1 MPNIPLQNRNFGF
14 LKTNRIL
21 DGQKLRDHKGL
32 PNRLLASL
40 RKATR
45 GGGKKTPRRKTIKA
59 NTKGENVINPY
70 LSIMG
75 ARVAPSNGKAI
86 GASPSRSRCALGN
99 SFFSP

>member
-45 GGGKKTPRRKTIKA
+45 GGGKQTPRRKTIKA

-75 ARVAPSNGKAI
+75 ARVAPPPLPPPTRGPRRHLDC
-86 GASPSRSRCALGN
+86 ASSA
-99 SFFSP
+99 